1 MVLKSVGVL
10 SVAKIMGTLC
20 AIMGFL
26 FGLVFAM
33 LSVVGAGFAQSGAE
47 GMFALVFGVGGI
59 VILPIFYGV
68 MGFIQGL
75 IVSVIYN
82 FLAGIVGGMEL
93 NVE

>member
-1 MVLKSVGVL
+1 MVLKSVGVV

-33 LSVVGAGFAQSGAE
+33 LSVVGAGFAETGSE
-47 GMFALVFGVGGI
+47 GLFAVMFGVGGVI
-59 VILPIFYGV
+59 ILPIFYGV
-68 MGFIQGL
+68 FGFIQGL

-82 FLAGIVGGMEL
+82 FLAGIVGGVEL
-93 NVE
+93 NLQ